1 MRATTHGAAD
11 VRFSAML
18 PNPRASDL
26 HLSVSIH
33 FLRARNSVCS
43 CGRRSF
49 PWVSLLAGFY
59 GLSRFASIFSEPKQQ
74 LLLLRDHPTSR
85 RFPDLNLR
93 GAWRPRRSM
102 KVTKKNG
109 ADLNLRGAWR
119 PRPSMKVTK
128 KNAADGKKKEKQPRR
143 HFLESDEE
151 ENVMDFLDDGADE
164 SDDDAPVE
172 VSSKKPDIELV
183 DVEAPEPTFYEQ
195 LEAEQE
201 QKMANEAE
209 KKKARNA
216 KKRLRREE
224 KKHKVV
230 EKVDEGVFKLETGSA
245 TFNIVSMAK
254 NVVPTRATVT
264 NFREELLQERT
275 RSGRQKVRLNLDH
288 KRKWLRGQ

>member
-109 ADLNLRGAWR
+109 
-119 PRPSMKVTK
+119 
-128 KNAADGKKKEKQPRR
+128 ADGKKKEKQPRR